1 MKSKLMLV
9 GLALATV
16 TLGGGAMADG
26 IYKWTDENGNVHYE
40 DRPSGAEAAELV
52 ALSNRRTDTGA
63 VQNRVDSR
71 LENQASRQEAKAAA
85 AEEAKAAEAEAA
97 EAADRQKKCDANRS
111 RLETYVQSRRLYRE
125 GDDGER
131 TYLDE
136 KQVQEARQRLE
147 DLISENCSS

>member
-1 MKSKLMLV
+1 MKSTLMLV

-16 TLGGGAMADG
+16 TLGGGAMAEG

-40 DRPSGAEAAELV
+40 DRPSGAEAEELV
-52 ALSNRRTDTGA
+52 AIAYRRTDSGA

-85 AEEAKAAEAEAA
+85 AEEAKAAEAQAA
-97 EAADRQKKCDANRS
+97 EAANRQKKCDANRA

-147 DLISENCSS
+147 ELISENCSS